1 MLDCEFVN
9 RFLAFYL
16 LGIEQY
22 AGNLEYFLND
32 VLIRLQKESKETL
45 EMCRRDFLKA
55 MRYARSIFDETA
67 FRKINSN
74 GIFGRINKPLYD
86 AVSVSLARLSLG
98 DCEKLLEN
106 KNELN
111 RKYIALLKNKAFVDI
126 ITNGTAKTQNVEKR
140 YLEINN
146 IFQEVLV
153 ND

>member
-1 MLDCEFVN
+1 M
-9 RFLAFYL
+9 
-16 LGIEQY
+16 
-22 AGNLEYFLND
+22 
-32 VLIRLQKESKETL
+32 
-45 EMCRRDFLKA
+45 
-55 MRYARSIFDETA
+55 
-67 FRKINSN
+67 
-74 GIFGRINKPLYD
+74 
-86 AVSVSLARLSLG
+86 SVSLARLSLG